1 MSRTLLWS
9 LVALIALA
17 VVGATPVSAA
27 PAPYIFTDLGVL
39 GGLDSRGWA
48 LNDRGQVV
56 GHADT
61 EAGSGHVGFHA
72 FLWSPD
78 VPNGTTGTIVDLG
91 ALRGDTISTAYGIN
105 DQGLV
110 VGASMSRDSGGTRGF
125 IYDGAMHAL
134 AGTGYGINASGQ
146 VVGESIVNGVP
157 HPYLWMP
164 SNSSAVKGRVFDLGV
179 PAGSPGASAVA
190 INSNGSVTGGF
201 YDPDYFGHAFVWI
214 PSTPNGTSGN
224 MTALVE
230 PAGVIN
236 SFTQAINDSGLIVGT
251 MNNRVTDR
259 AFVYDTSMHDLGTL
273 AGGTYSFGYGINSGG
288 DIVGYSEVRGGD
300 HAFIYSQGVMT
311 DLNRLLAGSVRATV
325 VLTAAYAIND
335 AGQITGVAVIDG
347 HRHGYL
353 LTPAA

>member
-17 VVGATPVSAA
+17 LVGATPVSAA

-61 EAGSGHVGFHA
+61 EAGSGHVGFHG

-125 IYDGAMHAL
+125 IYDGAMHEL

-146 VVGESIVNGVP
+146 VVGESIVSGIP
-157 HPYLWMP
+157 HPYLWIP
-164 SNSSAVKGRVFDLGV
+164 SNSSAAKGRNYDLGV

-214 PSTPNGTSGN
+214 PSTPNGTTGN
-224 MTALVE
+224 MTALIE

-311 DLNRLLAGSVRATV
+311 DLNKLLAGSVKATV
-325 VLTAAYAIND
+325 VLTAASAIND